1 VIGLGTLQRYVARRF
16 LVAFLGAFMLCVTL
30 IFMIDMV
37 ELLRESGKFGAISGW
52 TIAYMALL
60 RLPVMTEITLP
71 FVVLVGTISAFLL
84 LSRGSEL
91 TVLRASGMAV
101 WQFIR
106 PGVMVAFLIGVLSV
120 TAYNPLAAWCRGKAD
135 HLFAISFGRDDS
147 LMSRTKESGQW
158 LRQDGRDG
166 PSILNAR
173 SASNRGRLLGSVTI
187 IQYDRE
193 ERFVEYIA
201 ARSATLRE
209 GFWELE
215 DAVITRG
222 GSERPESH
230 KQLLVSTYLTPERV
244 MDAIGAVT
252 TISFW
257 QLPDFIE
264 LAEKAGLNPSS
275 YKVQYALFWSRPFL
289 LVAMVL
295 MGATVSLRSFR
306 FGGIQGLVV
315 TGLVAGFVFFIAVEV
330 SRQVGVAGLVSPHA
344 AAWVPVFMGI
354 FASLTVLLHQE
365 DG

>member
-1 VIGLGTLQRYVARRF
+1 MIRRGTLERYVARRF
-16 LVAFLGAFMLCVTL
+16 LVAFAGAFMLCVTL

-60 RLPVMTEITLP
+60 RLPVMTEVTLP

-106 PGVMVAFLIGVLSV
+106 PGVVVAFLIGVLSV
-120 TAYNPLAAWCRGKAD
+120 GAYNPFAAWARGQAD
-135 HLFAISFGRDDS
+135 HLFATSFGRDES

-187 IQYDRE
+187 IQYDRQ
-193 ERFVEYIA
+193 ERFVEHIA
-201 ARSATLRE
+201 AKQATLRE

-215 DAVITRG
+215 EAVITRVG
-222 GSERPESH
+222 GEPPERH
-230 KQLLVSTYLTPERV
+230 RQLLVSTYLTPERV

-252 TISFW
+252 TVSFW
-257 QLPDFIE
+257 QLPGFIE
-264 LAEKAGLNPSS
+264 LAEKAGLNPSA
-275 YKVQYALFWSRPFL
+275 YKVQYALLWSRPFL

-306 FGGIQGLVV
+306 FGGVQSLVV
-315 TGLVAGFVFFIAVEV
+315 TGLVGGFVFFIAVEV
-330 SRQVGVAGLVSPHA
+330 SRQVGVAGLVSSNA
-344 AAWVPVFMGI
+344 AAWVPVAIGI
-354 FASLTVLLHQE
+354 LASLTVLLKQE